1 MHISLYLHDSA
12 DKTMDALRCRRLGV
26 APCCSAGCT
35 MCRPWL
41 PGYITGYNGV
51 TVDPHLLPI
60 ITILTSALLHTF
72 KQHYRR
78 PPRSPILI
86 WASASLEPPRVICT
100 GGSRRQQVYGFPI
113 FAASWLGQMVGN
125 NCNNN
130 ENIIR
135 RGKSQMSVCTWEL
148 YMPAFFVF
156 ACTPWFLTN
165 IKVHG
170 EVHCYVFLWTCKFIC
185 MRAYHMCSLNH
196 FDFWQHDLR
205 WEYWLPCDHTS

>member
-78 PPRSPILI
+78 PPRSPFLFELLHLWNPRESFAPVVRGANKFTVFRYLQPVD
-86 WASASLEPPRVICT
+86 WARWSATIAT
-100 GGSRRQQVYGFPI
+100 
-113 FAASWLGQMVGN
+113 
-125 NCNNN
+125 
-130 ENIIR
+130 
-135 RGKSQMSVCTWEL
+135 
-148 YMPAFFVF
+148 
-156 ACTPWFLTN
+156 
-165 IKVHG
+165 
-170 EVHCYVFLWTCKFIC
+170 TCK
-185 MRAYHMCSLNH
+185 YHPA
-196 FDFWQHDLR
+196 W
-205 WEYWLPCDHTS
+205 